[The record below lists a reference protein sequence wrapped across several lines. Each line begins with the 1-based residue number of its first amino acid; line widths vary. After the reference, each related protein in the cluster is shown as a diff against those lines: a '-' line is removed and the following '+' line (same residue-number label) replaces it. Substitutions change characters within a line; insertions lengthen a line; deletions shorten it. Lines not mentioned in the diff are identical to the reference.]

1 MLIRRKSSTDDEY
14 HHEDL
19 LRNFEVITSANGVG
33 LSSNVYDAFVNAQY
47 VANNARIAQPVV
59 CYKAMSEPGLLTGSG
74 GRGVVVPSR
83 GFQVMGKKP
92 APAKKHP
99 CKKAPKRGPIK
110 ISNCISMYGI
120 CMQNAESAFHDCLTL
135 LGFAFAAALAL
146 CSGPCAG
153 IFATDGAMSPECATC
168 LKKFGVSLG
177 IGLIGCLGGRTL
189 DENNCVALRN
199 HCFKT
204 GYWHRDDTI

>member
-19 LRNFEVITSANGVG
+19 LGNFGVITSANGVG

-99 CKKAPKRGPIK
+99 CKKAPTRGP
-110 ISNCISMYGI
+110 YTVP
-120 CMQNAESAFHDCLTL
+120 DCLSKDNTCESDANYWL
-135 LGFAFAAALAL
+135 AACIAATAAGSVLVGIICGVVCAGAETGVL
-146 CSGPCAG
+146 TGPC
-153 IFATDGAMSPECATC
+153 IWC
-168 LKKFGVSLG
+168 LRG
-177 IGLIGCLGGRTL
+177 LGGGFLAAITACFAIHRNKINACNAS
-189 DENNCVALRN
+189 NNRCIN
-199 HCFKT
+199 T
-204 GYWHRDDTI
+204 GYWY